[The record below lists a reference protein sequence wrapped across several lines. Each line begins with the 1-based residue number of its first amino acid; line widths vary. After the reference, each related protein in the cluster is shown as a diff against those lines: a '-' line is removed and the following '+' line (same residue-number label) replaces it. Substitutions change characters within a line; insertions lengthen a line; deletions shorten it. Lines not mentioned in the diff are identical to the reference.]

1 MEILMV
7 ILASILGI
15 IGSYIFVRLITK
27 AIFKSFYEEKF
38 EMMVRCNSCFKK
50 LEGSEENKKEKS

>member
-1 MEILMV
+1 MEVLMV

-38 EMMVRCNSCFKK
+38 EMMVKCNSCFKK
-50 LEGSEENKKEKS
+50 SEGVQK